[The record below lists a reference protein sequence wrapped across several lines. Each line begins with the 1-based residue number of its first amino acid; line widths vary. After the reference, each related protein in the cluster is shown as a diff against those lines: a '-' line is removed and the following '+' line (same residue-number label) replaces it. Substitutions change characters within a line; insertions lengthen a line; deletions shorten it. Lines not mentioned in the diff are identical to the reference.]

1 MFLPHRSCD
10 RPQRPPHHS
19 LTWDREIAAAF
30 SELPQRTRPTST
42 LDRGAASPNS
52 PAQPQDPLTPLS
64 TLIPLVGGLLTW
76 VDADDARMVAGWTW
90 SALRRKDGRGWYAVR
105 WETAG
110 GQRRSIYLHRQLLAA
125 PPGSDV
131 VHVNGDGLDN
141 RRTNL
146 RLCTRSQ
153 SAASRR
159 TCSPQTGYCGVYRD
173 GRSFSSTDDGR
184 WQAPFTR
191 PVRDC
196 RCCGGRIR
204 PSGTGDLRLVRSFE
218 LSRGA
223 AMSFCDRRNR
233 CESRSP
239 WRPVT
244 SYDGALRACEQGHL
258 LRFA

>member
-131 VHVNGDGLDN
+131 VHVNGDGLGN

-159 TCSPQTGYCGVYRD
+159 TCSPQTGYRGVYRN
-173 GRSFSSTDDGR
+173 GRGY
-184 WQAPFTR
+184 QAQITIGGETRSLGQFTTA
-191 PVRDC
+191 V
-196 RCCGGRIR
+196 
-204 PSGTGDLRLVRSFE
+204 
-218 LSRGA
+218 A
-223 AMSFCDRRNR
+223 AAL
-233 CESRSP
+233 E
-239 WRPVT
+239 
-244 SYDGALRACEQGHL
+244 YDGAALEAFGSYARLNFPGV
-258 LRFA
+258 RP